1 MNNFTQLAA
10 NVNVFPLVMD
20 LQRQPF
26 LWNKNPCRLSKRGPH
41 YETSDIFL
49 RYKDETKNF
58 ESGDFSDF
66 SDEHIPVWY
75 KAIDHL
81 PYAKKL
87 ALDLMAIVGGE
98 ILGGV
103 LLYRL
108 RPGEKIHSHVDTGWH
123 AETFEKYNICL
134 ESNPKAAF
142 CYENEKMIQKAGDVH
157 WFCNTV
163 PHWVINEGNTD
174 HIVLTICIR
183 LDNGYR
189 VPFSPEGWT
198 MDKHLEK
205 RN

>member
-1 MNNFTQLAA
+1 MNNFMQIGA
-10 NVNVFPLVMD
+10 NVNVMPLLMD

-49 RYKDETKNF
+49 RYKDETENF
-58 ESGDFSDF
+58 ESGDFSNF
-66 SDEHIPVWY
+66 SDKHIPVWY

-81 PYAKKL
+81 PYVKKL
-87 ALDLMAIVGGE
+87 CFDLMATVNGE
-98 ILGGV
+98 MLGGV
-103 LLYRL
+103 LLYRV
-108 RPGEKIHSHVDTGWH
+108 RPGEKIHKHTDQGWH
-123 AETFEKYNICL
+123 AESFEKYNICL
-134 ESNPKAAF
+134 QSNEKSKF
-142 CYENEKMIQKAGDVH
+142 CYENEEMVQKPGDLH

-163 PHWVINEGNTD
+163 PHWVVNEGDTD
-174 HIVLTICIR
+174 HIILTICIL

-189 VPFSPEGWT
+189 TPWAPEGWT

>member
-1 MNNFTQLAA
+1 MNNFMQIGS
-10 NVNVFPLVMD
+10 NVNVMPLLMD

-49 RYKDETKNF
+49 RYKDETENF
-58 ESGDFSDF
+58 ESGDFSNF
-66 SDEHIPVWY
+66 SDKHIPVWY

-81 PYAKKL
+81 PYVKKL
-87 ALDLMAIVGGE
+87 CFDLMATVNGE
-98 ILGGV
+98 MLGGV
-103 LLYRL
+103 LLYRV
-108 RPGEKIHSHVDTGWH
+108 RPGEKIHKHTDQGWH
-123 AETFEKYNICL
+123 AKSFEKYNICL
-134 ESNPKAAF
+134 QSNEKSKF
-142 CYENEKMIQKAGDVH
+142 CYENEEMVQKPGDLH

-163 PHWVINEGNTD
+163 PHWVVNEGDTD
-174 HIVLTICIR
+174 HIILTICIL

-189 VPFSPEGWT
+189 TPWAPEGWT